1 MQQISEFTRPCG
13 RGRLVLFLCQA
24 LLGLVF
30 GLGADPSP
38 AYARRP
44 VVVDGPATLPPLG
57 WLGYCRRHPVD
68 PSCNGMAA
76 PSEAPADGEGMLEE
90 VQRAIG
96 TLPRRREAAGAPDTW
111 EIAGARGGDCED
123 LALAARK
130 LLIERGFPATALRIA
145 LGRTE
150 TGEGHA
156 VLTVDMEDGGRPV
169 TYVLDNRY
177 RHVIRFDRFAATG
190 FRILARQA
198 PTGIGWVVAS

>member
-1 MQQISEFTRPCG
+1 MQNVDHFTRPRG
-13 RGRLVLFLCQA
+13 RGRLFSLWLQG
-24 LLGLVF
+24 LLGLLF
-30 GLGADPSP
+30 ALGASP
-38 AYARRP
+38 AFAHSHP
-44 VVVDGPATLPPLG
+44 AMVVDGAETLPPLG
-57 WLGYCRRHPVD
+57 WLGYCRRNSVD
-68 PSCNGMAA
+68 PSCNGVAA
-76 PSEAPADGEGMLEE
+76 AAQAPADAEATLET
-90 VQRAIG
+90 VQQAIG
-96 TLPRRREAAGAPDTW
+96 ALPRRREAAGAADTW

-177 RHVIRFDRFAATG
+177 RHVIRYDRFAATG

-198 PTGIGWVVAS
+198 ATGMGWVAAS